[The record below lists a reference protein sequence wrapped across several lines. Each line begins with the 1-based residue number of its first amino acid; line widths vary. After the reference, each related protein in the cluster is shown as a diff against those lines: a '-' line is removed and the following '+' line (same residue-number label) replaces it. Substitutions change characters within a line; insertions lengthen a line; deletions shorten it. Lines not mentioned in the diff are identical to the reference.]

1 MTGYDI
7 NFNTGAN
14 DKVTKH
20 PLYQK
25 YNMDAFG
32 AIDIDE
38 VKGDLANILATQGSQ
53 AICAYLSWLI
63 RTLQFLEE

>member
-7 NFNTGAN
+7 NFNTTPTAA
-14 DKVTKH
+14 VTSH

-25 YNMDAFG
+25 YNMTPFG
-32 AIDIDE
+32 GLDIDE
-38 VKGDLANILATQGSQ
+38 IKGDLANILATQGSQ

-63 RTLQFLEE
+63 RTLQLLE

>member
-7 NFNTGAN
+7 NFNTGVN

-25 YNMDAFG
+25 YNMTPFTNIVVND
-32 AIDIDE
+32 
-38 VKGDLANILATQGSQ
+38 VKSDLNAILATQGSQ
-53 AICAYLSWLI
+53 AIVAYLSWLL
-63 RTLQFLEE
+63 RVKALLA

>member
-7 NFNTGAN
+7 NFNTGVN

-25 YNMDAFG
+25 YNMTKFS
-32 AIDIDE
+32 AIALSDVKTDLGE
-38 VKGDLANILATQGSQ
+38 VLATQGSQ
-53 AICAYLSWLI
+53 AICAYLAWLI
-63 RTLQFLEE
+63 RIKNLLV

>member
-1 MTGYDI
+1 LTGYDI
-7 NFNTGAN
+7 NFNTGVN

-25 YNMDAFG
+25 YNMSRFG
-32 AIDIDE
+32 EIGIAD
-38 VKGDLANILATQGSQ
+38 VKADLANILATQGSQ

>member
-7 NFNTGAN
+7 NFNTGVN

-25 YNMDAFG
+25 YNMQTFDAIG
-32 AIDIDE
+32 MGE
-38 VKGDLANILATQGSQ
+38 VKNDLANVLATQGSQ
-53 AICAYLSWLI
+53 AICAYLAWLI
-63 RTLQFLEE
+63 RIKNLLA

>member
-7 NFNTGAN
+7 NFNTGVN

-25 YNMDAFG
+25 YNMTKFS
-32 AIDIDE
+32 AIALTDVQTDLGE
-38 VKGDLANILATQGSQ
+38 VLATQGSQ
-53 AICAYLSWLI
+53 AICAYLAWLI
-63 RTLQFLEE
+63 RVKQLLV

>member
-7 NFNTGAN
+7 NFNTGVN

-25 YNMDAFG
+25 YNMKTFA
-32 AIDIDE
+32 AIALSD
-38 VKGDLANILATQGSQ
+38 VKTDLSGVLATQGSQ
-53 AICAYLSWLI
+53 AICAYLAWLI
-63 RTLQFLEE
+63 RIKNLLA

>member
-1 MTGYDI
+1 MTGYQI
-7 NFNTGAN
+7 NFNSGVN

-25 YNMDAFG
+25 YNMTPIGSIEISD
-32 AIDIDE
+32 
-38 VKGDLANILATQGSQ
+38 VQGDLAGILPTQGSQ

-63 RTLQFLEE
+63 RTLQLLQG

>member
-1 MTGYDI
+1 MSGYQI
-7 NFNTGAN
+7 NFNTGVN

-25 YNMDAFG
+25 YNMSTFDA
-32 AIDIDE
+32 INVVD
-38 VKGDLANILATQGSQ
+38 VKADLGNVLATQGSQ

-63 RTLQFLEE
+63 RTKNLLA

>member
-7 NFNTGAN
+7 NFNTGVN

-25 YNMDAFG
+25 YNMTPFA
-32 AIDIDE
+32 AIDVDE
-38 VKGDLANILATQGSQ
+38 VKGDLSQVLATQGSQ
-53 AICAYLSWLI
+53 AICAYLAWLI
-63 RTLQFLEE
+63 RIGNLIA

>member
-1 MTGYDI
+1 VTGYDI
-7 NFNTGAN
+7 NFNTGVN

-25 YNMDAFG
+25 YNMKKFA
-32 AIDIDE
+32 AIALSDVKTDLGE
-38 VKGDLANILATQGSQ
+38 VLATQGSQ

-63 RTLQFLEE
+63 RTKNLLA

>member
-7 NFNTGAN
+7 NFNTGVN

-25 YNMDAFG
+25 YNMKKFA
-32 AIDIDE
+32 AIALSDVKTDLGE
-38 VKGDLANILATQGSQ
+38 VLATQGSQ

-63 RTLQFLEE
+63 RTKNLLA

>member
-1 MTGYDI
+1 MVGYDI
-7 NFNTGAN
+7 NWSAN
-14 DKVTKH
+14 ANEKVLQH

-25 YNMDAFG
+25 YSSSRFG
-32 AIDIDE
+32 EIGIND
-38 VKGDLANILATQGSQ
+38 VKTDLAGIVATTGST

>member
-14 DKVTKH
+14 AKVTKH

-25 YNMDAFG
+25 YNMLTFDNITVG
-32 AIDIDE
+32 D
-38 VKGDLANILATQGSQ
+38 VKADLGNVLATQGSQ
-53 AICAYLSWLI
+53 AICAYLAWLI
-63 RTLQFLEE
+63 RIKNLLA

>member
-7 NFNTGAN
+7 NFNTSVH

-25 YNMDAFG
+25 YNMTTFDAINV
-32 AIDIDE
+32 AN
-38 VKGDLANILATQGSQ
+38 VKADLGNVLATQGSQ
-53 AICAYLSWLI
+53 AICAYLAWLI
-63 RTLQFLEE
+63 RIKNLLA

>member
-1 MTGYDI
+1 LVGYDI
-7 NFNTGAN
+7 NWSASAN
-14 DKVTKH
+14 EKVLQH

-25 YNMDAFG
+25 YNLTNFG
-32 AIDIDE
+32 AIDIGE
-38 VKGDLANILATQGSQ
+38 VKTDLAGILPTTGST